1 MSLDDDLGR
10 ASLLELFREET
21 QTQTQALSER
31 LLALERGAQDA
42 ATLEACMRA
51 AHSLKGAARI
61 VGVPQGVDIAGRME
75 DCFVAAQHGRQPLT
89 PCHVDAMLTG
99 VDLLVRVGD
108 PRTAAPVTQDEIDA
122 FAAALDA
129 ADAGA
134 REAGGASEA
143 GAAARASG
151 KTGGKR

>member
-1 MSLDDDLGR
+1 MSVDDDFGR

-21 QTQTQALSER
+21 LTQTQALSER
-31 LLALERGAQDA
+31 LLALDRGAQDA

-89 PCHVDAMLTG
+89 PCHVDALLTG

-108 PRTAAPVTQDEIDA
+108 PQTAASVAAHEIDA
-122 FAAALDA
+122 
-129 ADAGA
+129 
-134 REAGGASEA
+134 
-143 GAAARASG
+143 
-151 KTGGKR
+151 